1 MRFLREHLFYVVLIA
16 LTALVGGAA
25 MTFYFTSDIGKKVLS
40 RQTVSKALFDL
51 ARLPEKI
58 NQQAVDD
65 LKTRNE
71 AYQAAAKKA
80 VADSVEFNRKN
91 LKFLL
96 LNVAGSDPKPAFPI
110 DVKTFSERGLTFEFI
125 RQYNRSLEELV
136 AMGRKDLGRTVRP
149 TREEIEEQRVNMR
162 EQWGA
167 QADIRAAE
175 YMKVRKARDG
185 KVYIDDSALK
195 RYFAAN
201 LTTAPFFQLWESQ
214 VNLWVTQEVLQA
226 IASTNQGLFDW
237 RKKEEVGPSE
247 DSVLTSAV
255 KRLEKLDI
263 KESFVPGQRGAGG
276 ERGGAGLGGR
286 GTNDQY
292 GVIRYQFVVVMPP
305 RHVERLL
312 RTLMLQNYH
321 VVVAT
326 VISEIPLRDREEYY
340 YGPEPVMRVEIDA
353 EMLLLL
359 EWAKD
364 KMPDD
369 EKAKLAQAQAG
380 T

>member
-1 MRFLREHLFYVVLIA
+1 MRFLREHVFYVVLIA
-16 LTALVGGAA
+16 VTAVVGGAA
-25 MTFYFTSDIGKKVLS
+25 MAFYFTSDIGTKVKT
-40 RQTVSKALFDL
+40 RQAVSTSLFTQ
-51 ARLPEKI
+51 ARRQQKV

-96 LNVAGSDPKPAFPI
+96 LNVGVGEPKPAFPI
-110 DVKTFSERGLTFEFI
+110 DAKTFSEKGLTFEFI
-125 RQYNRSLEELV
+125 RQYNRNLDELASV
-136 AMGRKDLGRTVRP
+136 NRKDLGRTVRATP
-149 TREEIEEQRVNMR
+149 EEINEQKGKLA
-162 EQWGA
+162 EQWKG
-167 QADIRAAE
+167 QADVKAVE
-175 YMKVRKARDG
+175 YMKVRKAREG
-185 KVYIDDSALK
+185 KVYIDESALH
-195 RYFAAN
+195 RYFAPN
-201 LTTAPFFQLWESQ
+201 ETTAPFYRLWESQ

-237 RKKEEVGPSE
+237 RKEQGVGPAE
-247 DSVLTSAV
+247 ENVLTSAV
-255 KRLEKLDI
+255 KRLEKLNI
-263 KESFVPGQRGAGG
+263 GEAFAPAQRAAAGN
-276 ERGGAGLGGR
+276 LGGR

-292 GVIRYQFVVVMPP
+292 GVIRYQFSVIMPP
-305 RHVERLL
+305 CHVERLL
-312 RTLMLQNYH
+312 RTLELQNYH
-321 VVVAT
+321 TAVVTAM
-326 VISEIPLRDREEYY
+326 SEVPLRDRGDYY
-340 YGPEPVMRVEIDA
+340 YGVEPVMKVDIDA

-369 EKAKLAQAQAG
+369 EKLKLTQAQAG